1 MPSKDV
7 IRNAQRKQLAS
18 EGTEVQSFESSAG
31 HVVLDEE
38 GLFRV
43 RVGNHD
49 VLWIPDTD
57 RILQMRLM
65 VCAHMHDAGHR
76 GVAATVGRLR
86 EFCVWSGMET
96 AVREFVKQ
104 CLHCADT
111 RSGEVVP
118 RSLGKTV
125 HGTALNDERKK
136 FCLRHG

>member
-1 MPSKDV
+1 MD
-7 IRNAQRKQLAS
+7 
-18 EGTEVQSFESSAG
+18 
-31 HVVLDEE
+31 HVVLDEK

-43 RVGNHD
+43 HVGNHD

-65 VCAHMHDAGHR
+65 VCAHMCDAGHR
-76 GVAATVGRLR
+76 GVAATIVRLR
-86 EFCVWSGMET
+86 QFCVWSGMET

-118 RSLGKTV
+118 RPLGKTV
-125 HGTALNDERKK
+125 HGTAPNEVVHFDYVYVGESGLQGSDGLSEKAG
-136 FCLRHG
+136 FCL